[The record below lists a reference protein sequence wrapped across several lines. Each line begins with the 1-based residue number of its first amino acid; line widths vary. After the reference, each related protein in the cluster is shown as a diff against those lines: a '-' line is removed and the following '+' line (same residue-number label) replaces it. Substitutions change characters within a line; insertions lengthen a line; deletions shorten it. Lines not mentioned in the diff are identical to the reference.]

1 MTRVRAKLLQSCL
14 TLCDPVNCS
23 LLGSSDMG
31 FSRQEYWNVLPCPSW
46 DLPDPGIKPKS
57 LISPALAGGF
67 SITSTTWEAFYVTKT

>member
-14 TLCDPVNCS
+14 TLCDPVDCS

-31 FSRQEYWNVLPCPSW
+31 FSRQEHWNVLPCPSW

-67 SITSTTWEAFYVTKT
+67 SITSTTWEAFYITKT